1 MTQFNLGFII
11 NPIAGIGGSVALKGS
26 DGMAK
31 HALALGAKPKANE
44 RAALALEVL
53 LPYKN
58 DINIY
63 TASGLMGEQCATD
76 LGFNVEVLY
85 QSKNVETNSDDTEL
99 AVKALIAQGVDIIL
113 FAGGDGTA
121 RNIANIITSEGFD
134 DSHVTPLNAFSEASS
149 ASIPRQFS
157 AIQVPV
163 LGIPAG
169 CKIHSGVYAITP
181 KAAGRI
187 VEMMINKELVTLTSG
202 DVMDIDEGLFRQ
214 GIVKAKRYSE
224 MQIPSELRY
233 VQAVK
238 SGGKESDELV
248 LQDIAANVIE
258 EMHDHDDK
266 QFIIGSGSTTA
277 FLMEELALANT
288 LLGVDIVAQHELIAT
303 DVTESELFSAITHF
317 KGRSK
322 LIITLIGGQG
332 HVFGR
337 GNQQL
342 SPRVIRAI
350 IEQTGGKDNIMIIAT
365 KAKLAALANRPLIS
379 DTGDSDLDQLLT
391 GYMSITTGY
400 KDHVLYPMASPQ

>member
-1 MTQFNLGFII
+1 MEAFKLGFII

-26 DGMAK
+26 DGMAM
-31 HALALGAKPKANE
+31 HALALGAKPQANS
-44 RAALALEVL
+44 RARLALEVL
-53 LPYKN
+53 LPYQD
-58 DINIY
+58 DIVIY
-63 TASGLMGEQCATD
+63 TANDQMGEQCARD
-76 LGFNVEVLY
+76 LGFKVEVLY
-85 QSKNVETNSDDTEL
+85 QTKHKNTDSDDSQL
-99 AVKALIAQGVDIIL
+99 AAQALLAKGVDIIL

-121 RNIANIITSEGFD
+121 RDIANIVASD
-134 DSHVTPLNAFSEASS
+134 DDYQT
-149 ASIPRQFS
+149 
-157 AIQVPV
+157 VPV

-187 VEMMINKELVTLTSG
+187 IELMVTKELVTLTTG
-202 DVMDIDEGLFRQ
+202 DVMDIDESLFRQ

-258 EMHDHDDK
+258 EMNNYDDR

-277 FLMEELALANT
+277 FLMSELALDNT
-288 LLGVDIVAQHELIAT
+288 LLGVDIVSDGSLQAS
-303 DVTESELFSAITHF
+303 DVTEASLYQAITDYQ
-317 KGRSK
+317 GLSK
-322 LIITLIGGQG
+322 LVITLIGGQG

-342 SPRVIRAI
+342 SPRIIRTILAQPGGSGNI
-350 IEQTGGKDNIMIIAT
+350 IILAT
-365 KAKLAALANRPLIS
+365 KAKISALANKPLIS
-379 DTGDSDLDQLLT
+379 DTGDSELDQQLT
-391 GYMSITTGY
+391 GFMPITTGY
-400 KDHVLYPMASPQ
+400 KDQVLYPLSSPQ

>member
-1 MTQFNLGFII
+1 MSSFKLGFII

-26 DGMAK
+26 DGMAM

-53 LPYKN
+53 QPYKEQLS
-58 DINIY
+58 IY
-63 TASGLMGEQCATD
+63 TASGEMGEHCAQQ
-76 LGFNVEVLY
+76 LGFNVNVVY
-85 QSKNVETNSDDTEL
+85 QTQQVQTHSDDTEL
-99 AVKALIAQGVDIIL
+99 AVRALISEKVDVIL

-121 RNIANIITSEGFD
+121 RNIANVVASEEHF
-134 DSHVTPLNAFSEASS
+134 
-149 ASIPRQFS
+149 
-157 AIQVPV
+157 QVPV

-181 KAAGRI
+181 KAAGRVI
-187 VEMMINKELVTLTSG
+187 ELMVTKELVTLTTG
-202 DVMDIDEGLFRQ
+202 DVMDIDESLFRD

-258 EMHDHDDK
+258 EMAEYDET

-277 FLMEELALANT
+277 FLMAELGLENT
-288 LLGVDIVAQHELIAT
+288 LLGVDIVYQQALLCSDATETEIIESIEQHSG
-303 DVTESELFSAITHF
+303 VT
-317 KGRSK
+317 K
-322 LIITLIGGQG
+322 LVITLIGGQG
-332 HVFGR
+332 HIFGR

-342 SPRVIRAI
+342 SPRVLRAI
-350 IEQTGGKDNIMIIAT
+350 IAQEGGKNNIVIIAT
-365 KAKLAALANRPLIS
+365 KTKLAELANRPLIS
-379 DTGDSDLDQLLT
+379 DTGDNGLDQILS
-391 GYMSITTGY
+391 GFMPVTTGY
-400 KDHVLYPMASPQ
+400 KDQVLYQVATPQ

>member
-1 MTQFNLGFII
+1 MKQFKLGFII

-26 DGMAK
+26 DGMAM
-31 HALALGAKPKANE
+31 HALALGAKPQANS
-44 RAALALEVL
+44 RAKLALEVL
-53 LPYKN
+53 LPYQN
-58 DINIY
+58 DIVIY
-63 TASGLMGEQCATD
+63 TANDQMGEQCARD
-76 LGFNVEVLY
+76 LGFKVEVLY
-85 QSKNVETNSDDTEL
+85 QAKHEQTQSDDSQL
-99 AVKALIAQGVDIIL
+99 AAEALLLQGVDIIL

-121 RNIANIITSEGFD
+121 RDIANVVASED
-134 DSHVTPLNAFSEASS
+134 DY
-149 ASIPRQFS
+149 QK
-157 AIQVPV
+157 VPV

-187 VEMMINKELVTLTSG
+187 IELMVTKELVTLTTG
-202 DVMDIDEGLFRQ
+202 DVMDIDESLFRQ

-248 LQDIAANVIE
+248 LQDIAANIIE
-258 EMHDHDDK
+258 EMNDHDER

-277 FLMEELALANT
+277 FLMEELTLANT
-288 LLGVDIVAQHELIAT
+288 LLGVDIVIDHSLVAT
-303 DVTESELFSAITHF
+303 DVTEAELYQAITEYQ
-317 KGRSK
+317 GLSK
-322 LIITLIGGQG
+322 LVITLIGGQG

-350 IEQTGGKDNIMIIAT
+350 LAQPGDSDNIIIIAT
-365 KAKLAALANRPLIS
+365 KAKLAALENKPLIS
-379 DTGDSDLDQLLT
+379 DTGDSELDQELT
-391 GYMSITTGY
+391 GFMPITTGY
-400 KDHVLYPMASPQ
+400 KDKVLYPLASPQ

>member
-1 MTQFNLGFII
+1 MSSFKLGFII

-26 DGMAK
+26 DGMAM

-53 LPYKN
+53 QPYKEQLS
-58 DINIY
+58 IY
-63 TASGLMGEQCATD
+63 TASGEMGEHCAQQ
-76 LGFNVEVLY
+76 LGFNVNVVY
-85 QSKNVETNSDDTEL
+85 QTQQVQTHSDDTEL
-99 AVKALIAQGVDIIL
+99 AVRALIDEKVDVIL

-121 RNIANIITSEGFD
+121 RNIANVVASEEHF
-134 DSHVTPLNAFSEASS
+134 
-149 ASIPRQFS
+149 
-157 AIQVPV
+157 QVPV

-181 KAAGRI
+181 KAAGRVI
-187 VEMMINKELVTLTSG
+187 ELMVTKELVTLTTG
-202 DVMDIDEGLFRQ
+202 DVMDIDESLFRD

-258 EMHDHDDK
+258 EMAEYNET

-277 FLMEELALANT
+277 FLMAELGLENT
-288 LLGVDIVAQHELIAT
+288 LLGVDIVYQQALLCSDATETEIIESIEQHSG
-303 DVTESELFSAITHF
+303 VT
-317 KGRSK
+317 K
-322 LIITLIGGQG
+322 LVITLIGGQG
-332 HVFGR
+332 HIFGR

-342 SPRVIRAI
+342 SPRVLRAI
-350 IEQTGGKDNIMIIAT
+350 IAQEGGKNNIVIIAT
-365 KAKLAALANRPLIS
+365 KTKLAELANRPLIS
-379 DTGDSDLDQLLT
+379 DTGDNGLDQILS
-391 GYMSITTGY
+391 GFMPVTTGY
-400 KDHVLYPMASPQ
+400 KDQVLYQVATPQ

>member
-1 MTQFNLGFII
+1 MKPFKLGFII

-26 DGMAK
+26 DGMAM
-31 HALALGAKPKANE
+31 HALSLGAKPQANH
-44 RAALALEVL
+44 RAKLALEVL
-53 LPYKN
+53 LPYQD
-58 DINIY
+58 DIVIY
-63 TASGLMGEQCATD
+63 TANDQMGEQCARD
-76 LGFNVEVLY
+76 LGFKVEVLY
-85 QSKNVETNSDDTEL
+85 QAKNEHTQSDDSQLTAQALL
-99 AVKALIAQGVDIIL
+99 AHGVDIIL

-121 RNIANIITSEGFD
+121 RDIANVVANED
-134 DSHVTPLNAFSEASS
+134 DY
-149 ASIPRQFS
+149 QK
-157 AIQVPV
+157 VPV

-187 VEMMINKELVTLTSG
+187 IELMVTKELVTLTTG
-202 DVMDIDEGLFRQ
+202 DVMDIDESLFRQ

-258 EMHDHDDK
+258 EMNDYDDR

-277 FLMEELALANT
+277 FLMAELTLDNT
-288 LLGVDIVAQHELIAT
+288 LLGVDIVSEQSLLLSDAT
-303 DVTESELFSAITHF
+303 EEQLYKAITEYQ
-317 KGRSK
+317 GISK
-322 LIITLIGGQG
+322 LVITLIGGQG

-342 SPRVIRAI
+342 SPRVIRSILA
-350 IEQTGGKDNIMIIAT
+350 QPGGNENILILAT
-365 KAKLAALANRPLIS
+365 KAKLAGLENKPLIS
-379 DTGDSDLDQLLT
+379 DTGDGELDQALS
-391 GYMSITTGY
+391 GFMPIITGY
-400 KDHVLYPMASPQ
+400 KDQVLYPLASPF